1 MSASIKSNNLERIKR
16 NNLLAISFTKLL
28 HGFGANIFN
37 VIYQPFLLELT
48 GSLVLTGIIISIG
61 SIMQFLPM
69 PFIGKLSDRYNRK
82 ILIIS
87 SMPVFMM
94 GVFLLMI
101 ASPSAIYYAILGIL
115 IYFLG
120 ATINGLNSQFIV
132 SESSNKS
139 KGLIYGFIFFS
150 FFLGSIGGS
159 TLLIINPY
167 YYDNKMYFL
176 LFIGILAI
184 EGIIYGTMLSNKTQ
198 IKKST
203 SLISNDKKEV
213 NLWIN
218 IFRTKTLRSILIFF
232 TLDLFVYGIT
242 LSIYNAGLYD
252 FYHLTTENI
261 AVLSIGMNI
270 TNMLFQI
277 PAGRITDKLGNKKTL
292 ILSQFFG
299 LGFFTMN
306 IMTIFLWINGI
317 TSTLLLTLLFG
328 EISFAFSIV
337 TFIPAEQVILTDLD
351 KERKAE
357 YYGIINFIRGV
368 GYIPTGYIAA
378 LMVENIGYLSPFIFS
393 FVGVLIEII
402 FLLRF
407 FHHHSIDI

>member
-1 MSASIKSNNLERIKR
+1 MPASIKSNNLERIKR
-16 NNLLAISFTKLL
+16 KNLLAISFTKLI
-28 HGFGANIFN
+28 HGFGSNIFS
-37 VIYQPFLLELT
+37 VIYQPYLLELT
-48 GSLVLTGIIISIG
+48 KSLVLTGIIISIG

-82 ILIIS
+82 ILITS

-115 IYFLG
+115 IYFFG
-120 ATINGLNSQFIV
+120 FTTNNLNSQFIV

-159 TLLIINPY
+159 TFIILNQNI
-167 YYDNKMYFL
+167 DIKMYFL
-176 LFIGILAI
+176 MYIGVLTI
-184 EGIIYGTMLSNKTQ
+184 EGIIYGSLLSNKTQ
-198 IKKST
+198 TKKSI
-203 SLISNDKKEV
+203 SLFNKDVKEV
-213 NLWIN
+213 NLWKN

-232 TLDLFVYGIT
+232 TLDIFVYGIT
-242 LSIYNAGLYD
+242 LSIYNAGLYNY
-252 FYHLTTENI
+252 YHLTTENI
-261 AVLSIGMNI
+261 AILSIGLNI

-277 PAGRITDKLGNKKTL
+277 PAGRITDKLGNKKAL
-292 ILSQFFG
+292 ILSQIFG

-328 EISFAFSIV
+328 QISFAFSIV
-337 TFIPAEQVILTDLD
+337 MFIPAEQVILTDLG

-357 YYGIINFIRGV
+357 YYGIINFVRGI
-368 GYIPTGYIAA
+368 GFIPTGYIGG

-393 FVGVLIEII
+393 FVGVLVEII

-407 FHHHSIDI
+407 FHHHSNDI

>member
-1 MSASIKSNNLERIKR
+1 MPASIKSNNLERIKR
-16 NNLLAISFTKLL
+16 KNLLAISFTKLI
-28 HGFGANIFN
+28 HGFGSNIFS
-37 VIYQPFLLELT
+37 VIYQPYLLELT
-48 GSLVLTGIIISIG
+48 KSLVLTGIIISIG

-82 ILIIS
+82 ILITS

-115 IYFLG
+115 IYFFG
-120 ATINGLNSQFIV
+120 FTTNNLNSQFIV

-159 TLLIINPY
+159 TFIILNQNI
-167 YYDNKMYFL
+167 DIKMYFL
-176 LFIGILAI
+176 MYIGVLTI
-184 EGIIYGTMLSNKTQ
+184 EGIIYGSLLSNKTQ
-198 IKKST
+198 TKKSI
-203 SLISNDKKEV
+203 SLFNKDVKEV
-213 NLWIN
+213 NLWKN

-232 TLDLFVYGIT
+232 TLDIFVYGIT
-242 LSIYNAGLYD
+242 LSIYNAGLYNY
-252 FYHLTTENI
+252 YHLTTENI
-261 AVLSIGMNI
+261 AILSIGLNI

-277 PAGRITDKLGNKKTL
+277 PAGRITDKLGNKKAL
-292 ILSQFFG
+292 ILSQIFG

-306 IMTIFLWINGI
+306 VMTIFLWINGI

-328 EISFAFSIV
+328 QISFAFSIV
-337 TFIPAEQVILTDLD
+337 MFIPAEQVILTDLG

-357 YYGIINFIRGV
+357 YYGIINFVRGI
-368 GYIPTGYIAA
+368 GFIPTGYIGG

-393 FVGVLIEII
+393 FVGVLVEII

-407 FHHHSIDI
+407 FHHHSNDI

>member
-1 MSASIKSNNLERIKR
+1 MSASIKSNNLENVKR
-16 NNLLAISFTKLL
+16 KNLLAISFTKLL
-28 HGFGANIFN
+28 HGFGSNIFS
-37 VIYQPFLLELT
+37 VIYQPYLLELT
-48 GSLVLTGIIISIG
+48 NSLVLTGIIISIG

-82 ILIIS
+82 ILITS

-94 GVFLLMI
+94 GVFLFMI
-101 ASPSAIYYAILGIL
+101 ATPSTIYYAVLGIL

-120 ATINGLNSQFIV
+120 FTINGLNSQFIV

-139 KGLIYGFIFFS
+139 KGLIYGFMFFS

-159 TLLIINPY
+159 FLVVLSPNIDTKI
-167 YYDNKMYFL
+167 YFL
-176 LFIGILAI
+176 IFIGVLAI
-184 EGIIYGTMLSNKTQ
+184 EGIIYGSMLSNKTQ
-198 IKKST
+198 IKKSL
-203 SLISNDKKEV
+203 SRINNDKKEV

-232 TLDLFVYGIT
+232 TLDIFVYGIT

-252 FYHLTTENI
+252 YYNLTTENI
-261 AVLSIGMNI
+261 AILSIGLNI

-277 PAGRITDKLGNKKTL
+277 PAGRITDKLGNKKAL

-306 IMTIFLWINGI
+306 IMTVFLWINGI

-328 EISFAFSIV
+328 QISFAFSIV
-337 TFIPAEQVILTDLD
+337 MFIPAEQLILTDLG

-357 YYGIINFIRGV
+357 YYGIINFVRGI
-368 GYIPTGYIAA
+368 GFIPTGYIGS

-393 FVGVLIEII
+393 FVGVLLEII
-402 FLLRF
+402 FLIRF
-407 FHHHSIDI
+407 FHHHSNEI

>member
-1 MSASIKSNNLERIKR
+1 MSASIKSNNLENVKR
-16 NNLLAISFTKLL
+16 KNLLAISFTKLL
-28 HGFGANIFN
+28 HGFGSNIFS
-37 VIYQPFLLELT
+37 VIYQPYLLELT
-48 GSLVLTGIIISIG
+48 NSLVLTGIIISIG

-82 ILIIS
+82 ILITS

-94 GVFLLMI
+94 GVFLFMI
-101 ASPSAIYYAILGIL
+101 ATPSTIYYAVLGIL

-120 ATINGLNSQFIV
+120 FTINGLNSQFIV

-139 KGLIYGFIFFS
+139 KGLIYGFMFFS

-159 TLLIINPY
+159 FLVVLSPNIDTKI
-167 YYDNKMYFL
+167 YFL
-176 LFIGILAI
+176 IFIGVLAI
-184 EGIIYGTMLSNKTQ
+184 EGIIYGSTLSNKTQ
-198 IKKST
+198 TKKSI
-203 SLISNDKKEV
+203 SLFNKDIKEV

-232 TLDLFVYGIT
+232 TLDIFVYGIT

-252 FYHLTTENI
+252 YYNLTTENI
-261 AVLSIGMNI
+261 AILSIGLNI

-277 PAGRITDKLGNKKTL
+277 PAGRITDKLGNKKAL

-306 IMTIFLWINGI
+306 IMTVFLWINGI

-328 EISFAFSIV
+328 QVSFAFSIV
-337 TFIPAEQVILTDLD
+337 MFIPAEQVILTDLG

-357 YYGIINFIRGV
+357 YYGIINFVRGI
-368 GYIPTGYIAA
+368 GFIPTGYIGG

-393 FVGVLIEII
+393 FVGVLLEII
-402 FLLRF
+402 FLIRF
-407 FHHHSIDI
+407 FHHHSNEI

>member
-1 MSASIKSNNLERIKR
+1 LSASIKSNNLENVKR
-16 NNLLAISFTKLL
+16 KNLLAISFTKLL
-28 HGFGANIFN
+28 HGFGSNIFS
-37 VIYQPFLLELT
+37 VIYQPYLLELT
-48 GSLVLTGIIISIG
+48 NSLVLTGIIISIG

-82 ILIIS
+82 ILITS

-94 GVFLLMI
+94 GVFLFMI
-101 ASPSAIYYAILGIL
+101 ATPSTIYYAVLGIL

-120 ATINGLNSQFIV
+120 FTINGLNSQFIV

-139 KGLIYGFIFFS
+139 KGLIYGFMFFS

-159 TLLIINPY
+159 FLVVLSPNIDTKI
-167 YYDNKMYFL
+167 YFL
-176 LFIGILAI
+176 IFIGVLAI
-184 EGIIYGTMLSNKTQ
+184 EGIIYGSMLSNKTQ
-198 IKKST
+198 IKKSL
-203 SLISNDKKEV
+203 SRINNDKKEV

-232 TLDLFVYGIT
+232 TLDIFVYGIT

-252 FYHLTTENI
+252 YYNLTTENI
-261 AVLSIGMNI
+261 AILSIGLNI

-277 PAGRITDKLGNKKTL
+277 PAGRITDKLGNKKAL

-306 IMTIFLWINGI
+306 IMTVFLWINGI

-328 EISFAFSIV
+328 QISFAFSIV
-337 TFIPAEQVILTDLD
+337 MFIPAEQLILTDLG

-357 YYGIINFIRGV
+357 YYGIINFVRGI
-368 GYIPTGYIAA
+368 GFIPTGYIGG

-393 FVGVLIEII
+393 FVGVLLEII
-402 FLLRF
+402 FLIRF
-407 FHHHSIDI
+407 FHHHSNEI

>member
-1 MSASIKSNNLERIKR
+1 MSASIKSNNLENIKR
-16 NNLLAISFTKLL
+16 RNLLAISFTKLL
-28 HGFGANIFN
+28 HGFGSNIFN
-37 VIYQPFLLELT
+37 IIYLKVLLDLT
-48 GSLVLTGIIISIG
+48 DSLVLIGIIISIG

-82 ILIIS
+82 ILITS

-94 GVFLLMI
+94 GVFLFMI
-101 ASPSAIYYAILGIL
+101 ASPSAIYFAILGIL

-120 ATINGLNSQFIV
+120 FTINNLNSQFIV

-139 KGLIYGFIFFS
+139 KGLIYGFMFFS

-159 TLLIINPY
+159 TLVITLGPNIDP
-167 YYDNKMYFL
+167 KMYFL
-176 LFIGILAI
+176 IYIGVLAI
-184 EGIIYGTMLSNKTQ
+184 EGIIYGTLLSNKTQ
-198 IKKST
+198 IKKSI
-203 SLISNDKKEV
+203 SLINKDKKEV

-218 IFRTKTLRSILIFF
+218 IFRTKTLRSILLFF
-232 TLDLFVYGIT
+232 TLDIFVYGIT
-242 LSIYNAGLYD
+242 LSIYNAGLYN
-252 FYHLTTENI
+252 YYLLTIEDI
-261 AVLSIGMNI
+261 AVLSIGMNL

-317 TSTLLLTLLFG
+317 TSTLLITLLFG
-328 EISFAFSIV
+328 QVSFAFSIV

-357 YYGIINFIRGV
+357 YYGIINFVRGI
-368 GYIPTGYIAA
+368 GYIPTGFIGG
-378 LMVENIGYLSPFIFS
+378 LMVENIGYISPFLFS
-393 FVGVLIEII
+393 FVGVLVEII

-407 FHHHSIDI
+407 FHHHSNNI

>member
-1 MSASIKSNNLERIKR
+1 MSASIKSDYLEKIKR
-16 NNLLAISFTKLL
+16 KNLLAISFTKLL

-82 ILIIS
+82 ILVTS

-94 GVFLLMI
+94 GVFLFMI
-101 ASPSAIYYAILGIL
+101 ASPSAIYFAILGIL

-120 ATINGLNSQFIV
+120 VTINGLNSQFIV

-159 TLLIINPY
+159 TLVITLGQSI
-167 YYDNKMYFL
+167 DTKMYFL
-176 LFIGILAI
+176 IYIGILAI
-184 EGIIYGTMLSNKTQ
+184 EGLIYGILLSNKTQ
-198 IKKST
+198 IKKSIF
-203 SLISNDKKEV
+203 LINKAVKED
-213 NLWIN
+213 NLWN
-218 IFRTKTLRSILIFF
+218 KIFKTKTLRSILIFF
-232 TLDLFVYGIT
+232 TLDTFVYGIT
-242 LSIYNAGLYD
+242 LSIYNAGLCD

-261 AVLSIGMNI
+261 AVLSIAMNV

-277 PAGRITDKLGNKKTL
+277 PAGKITDKLGNKKTL
-292 ILSQFFG
+292 IFSQFFG

-306 IMTIFLWINGI
+306 IATILLWFNGM

-328 EISFAFSIV
+328 EISFALSVV
-337 TFIPAEQVILTDLD
+337 TFIPAEQIILTDLD

-357 YYGIINFIRGV
+357 YYGIINFVRGV
-368 GYIPTGYIAA
+368 GFIPTGYIGG

-393 FVGVLIEII
+393 FIGVLVEII
-402 FLLRF
+402 FLQRF
-407 FHHHSIDI
+407 FHHHPNDI

>member
-1 MSASIKSNNLERIKR
+1 MSASIKSNNLETVKR
-16 NNLLAISFTKLL
+16 KNLLAISFTKLL
-28 HGFGANIFN
+28 HGFGSNIFS
-37 VIYQPFLLELT
+37 VIYQPYLLELT
-48 GSLVLTGIIISIG
+48 NSLVLTGIIISIG

-82 ILIIS
+82 ILITS

-94 GVFLLMI
+94 GVFLFMI
-101 ASPSAIYYAILGIL
+101 ATPSTIYYAVLGIL

-120 ATINGLNSQFIV
+120 FTINGLNSQFIV

-139 KGLIYGFIFFS
+139 KGLIYGFMFFS

-159 TLLIINPY
+159 TLVVLSPNI
-167 YYDNKMYFL
+167 DTKMYFL
-176 LFIGILAI
+176 IFIGVLAI
-184 EGIIYGTMLSNKTQ
+184 EGIIYGSILSNKTQ
-198 IKKST
+198 TKKSI
-203 SLISNDKKEV
+203 SLFNKDVKEV

-232 TLDLFVYGIT
+232 TLDIFVYGIT

-252 FYHLTTENI
+252 FYNLTTENI
-261 AVLSIGMNI
+261 AILSIGLNI

-277 PAGRITDKLGNKKTL
+277 PAGRITDKLGNKKAL

-306 IMTIFLWINGI
+306 IMTVFLWINGI

-328 EISFAFSIV
+328 QISFAFSIV
-337 TFIPAEQVILTDLD
+337 MFIPAEQLILTDLG

-357 YYGIINFIRGV
+357 YYGIINFVRGI
-368 GYIPTGYIAA
+368 GFIPTGYIGS

-393 FVGVLIEII
+393 FVGVLLEII
-402 FLLRF
+402 FLIRF
-407 FHHHSIDI
+407 FHHHSNEI